1 MNSRLFKRKAQLIIG
16 KIGSEGRQIDGL
28 RYAFDI
34 EMTDT
39 RETNKGKIS
48 IWGLAEES
56 KGLLEQKDASIF
68 INIGYDDQEYSTLF
82 IGNIVEFEEKIDD
95 AGGYVVEINCKDGW
109 IPLSN
114 RKISLSFKAG
124 STTKQII
131 NKIIADLNLTKGDYS
146 ALPDY
151 VYNQGFSFIGSPGS
165 ALDNVLARIGYEWTI
180 INNVLVISQNN
191 KSSNETIMQFLS
203 PTTGL
208 LGRPSRFKDKP
219 VKTKV
224 KKNKLMD
231 GWKINSLI
239 IPSIQPKSL
248 ISVES
253 ETITGIFLI
262 KSVKFTGDTHDNNWN
277 AEIEAIQKSE

>member
-1 MNSRLFKRKAQLIIG
+1 MNSRLFKRKTQLIIG

-34 EMTDT
+34 EMTDA

-68 INIGYDDQEYSTLF
+68 INIGYDDQDFSTLF

-95 AGGYVVEINCKDGW
+95 VGYVVEVTCKDGY
-109 IPLSN
+109 IPLTN
-114 RKISLSFKAG
+114 KKISLSFTAG
-124 STTKQII
+124 ATTKQII

-146 ALPDY
+146 SLPDY
-151 VYNQGFSFIGSPGS
+151 VYNQGFSFIGSPGA
-165 ALDNVLARIGYEWTI
+165 ALDIVLSRIGYEWTI
-180 INNVLVISQNN
+180 INNVLVISQDN
-191 KSSNETIMQFLS
+191 KSPNETIMQFLS
-203 PTTGL
+203 PKTGL
-208 LGRPSRFKDKP
+208 IGRPSRFKEKA

-253 ETITGIFLI
+253 ETVTGIFLI

-277 AEIEAIQKSE
+277 AEIDAIQKG